1 MLSSTNFG
9 MSVVTVYIRSETQTR
24 DSLRRTKKVV
34 DLFQT
39 KGLSMQQ
46 IDIVDVT
53 PYPKLGSWLEGQSLQ
68 AEYPLVFV
76 GDTWVGFLE
85 DVEKANASGELE
97 KLMKERLQKCLTA
110 KSTMESSGYIGSLLN
125 TMASAW
131 SPSSALPPNLQYLT
145 QPPDDGEEAEEVE
158 AEEEREQAAIDTETT
173 QSQNDT
179 NNGPKPFSQRKM
191 EDEFCELRCESGDE
205 STESGLEE
213 DSACSS
219 SSSSSTSGVSARVAS
234 DSLSDFIKLKDEEF
248 GDEDEVEIEVMRT
261 NWFWRQ
267 QSRMLRFGKE
277 TFERIDPKTN
287 ETRAIFRYSAI
298 DNISL
303 KDDTNLVIRF
313 TDGTEPQYMQAA
325 SIRKTRQIIHLL
337 TERGASLGHMVYVL
351 DGRGSGS

>member
-261 NWFWRQ
+261 NWFWRRMLFLHLLNTILLFPLMILFHSKTE

-303 KDDTNLVIRF
+303 KDDTNLVIRLV
-313 TDGTEPQYMQAA
+313 
-325 SIRKTRQIIHLL
+325 LL
-337 TERGASLGHMVYVL
+337 HFLKYIFL
-351 DGRGSGS
+351 FLC